1 MPSSFNSSIG
11 IELASLRALGAIRRC
26 VSARER
32 LLRERRNLALVP
44 QKPQGEARAA
54 DDWVAAG
61 LFPSAGGGI

>member
-11 IELASLRALGAIRRC
+11 IELASLRALGAIRRR

-32 LLRERRNLALVP
+32 LLRERRNPALVP
-44 QKPQGEARAA
+44 QKPQGEAGTA